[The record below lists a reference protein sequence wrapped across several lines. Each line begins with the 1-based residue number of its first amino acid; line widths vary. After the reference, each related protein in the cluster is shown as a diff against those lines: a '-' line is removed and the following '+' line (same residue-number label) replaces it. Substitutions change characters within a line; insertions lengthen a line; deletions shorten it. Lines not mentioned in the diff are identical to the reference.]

1 MENSRGFVIMPQNSR
16 VEFQSL
22 NRSIQDQTKPGPPGL
37 IRPSGVDVKYL
48 RDPSHP
54 DRLRIFLL
62 RHGHLENSERHV
74 INGSTD
80 VSLSPTGL
88 VQMERWKD
96 LFSGSVLDSFY
107 SSSLRRT
114 IDGVRILSEGRGVP
128 AHAVFGFR
136 ERSFGDWEGMTRDRI
151 EQQDPEGYKRWL
163 EMDPEFAPPNGESL
177 TMFRERVVGTLE
189 GILEKSLGKNILVV
203 GHSGV
208 NRILLLRAFG
218 LSLDHYFGLSQD
230 YACLN
235 IIDFYRNGPPV
246 VHLLN
251 APPDWTE
258 HRAIS
263 VHE

>member
-1 MENSRGFVIMPQNSR
+1 MPGNPR

-22 NRSIQDQTKPGPPGL
+22 AEPDQDQAKPGAPGR

-48 RDPSHP
+48 KDSSHP

-80 VSLSPTGL
+80 VSLSPAGL
-88 VQMERWKD
+88 LQMEIWKNC
-96 LFSGSVLDSFY
+96 FSGSSLDGFY

-114 IDGVRILSEGRGVP
+114 IDGVRILSEGRGIP
-128 AHAVFGFR
+128 SQAVFGFR
-136 ERSFGDWEGMTRDRI
+136 ERSFGDWEGMTRDKI

-163 EMDPEFAPPNGESL
+163 KLDPEFAPPNGESL
-177 TMFRERVVGTLE
+177 AMFRERVVEALE
-189 GILEKSLGKNILVV
+189 GILEKSFGKNIMVV

-208 NRILLLRAFG
+208 NRILLLRALG
-218 LSLDHYFGLSQD
+218 LGLDRYFGISQD

-235 IIDFYRNGPPV
+235 IIDFYRKGPPV

-258 HRAIS
+258 NRAIPAP
-263 VHE
+263 